1 MDVSREEAA
10 LMAYITKQPAELH
23 TVPLLKYESLYVG
36 IDVGKQHHVAGFVSA
51 TLLERHQRF
60 EACPALMFEQS
71 REGFRALIERIR
83 CYVPLEQVF
92 ILLELTGHYHRLLVH
107 YLQEFDLPV
116 SIMPVQKRSPA
127 MLKTDKRDALS
138 LANHLF
144 NQLERGIQLTD
155 KTHLVR
161 RLLPPTEVA
170 LQLQGWMRH
179 RYELV
184 QECTRRKNKLI
195 AICDELFP
203 EFTQVLKDPNLP
215 TALRLREHFPT
226 PQALATAPFSALVA
240 DRAKSRPTLSQLEQL
255 QQVASQSI
263 GTKELPRQRGLILEQ
278 SQLIR
283 ELRLL
288 QEHIEQLDAEIHKSI
303 DQSRE
308 GKILTSIPGIGTIQA
323 AAILAAIG
331 NVLNF
336 EHACQ
341 LKAYFGWAPQEE
353 RSGTCLDR
361 VQLTHGGS
369 RSMKQML
376 FLCVASAIQL
386 DCEWARLY
394 ERLVPKKCSYDE
406 RTQRYRGKVKVMGRI
421 AGQMIE
427 MIYALLKQDAEI
439 LSQLRSG
446 EEPPDPIVYD
456 PEVHKRHRNGEYRP
470 IATVAH
476 QRKVIRLPEHFL
488 QKQ

>member
-1 MDVSREEAA
+1 
-10 LMAYITKQPAELH
+10 MAYVTKQPPELQA
-23 TVPLLKYESLYVG
+23 VPMLKYESLYIG
-36 IDVGKQHHVAGFVSA
+36 IDVGKQRHVAGFVSA
-51 TLLERHQRF
+51 TLLSRHQRF
-60 EACPALMFEQS
+60 EACPALAFEQS

-83 CYVPLEQVF
+83 SYVPLEQAF
-92 ILLELTGHYHRLLVH
+92 ILLELTGHYHRVLVH

-116 SIMPVQKRSPA
+116 YIMPVQKRPPG

-144 NQLERGIQLTD
+144 NQLERGIQLAD

-161 RLLPPTEVA
+161 RLLPPTETA

-184 QECTRRKNKLI
+184 QECTRRKNKLT

-203 EFTQVLKDPNLP
+203 DMTQILKDPNRP
-215 TALRLREHFPT
+215 TALALREHFPT
-226 PQALATAPFSALVA
+226 PQALATAPFSLLVA
-240 DRAKSRPTLSQLEQL
+240 LRAKSRPTLSQLEQL

-263 GTKELPRQRGLILEQ
+263 GTKELARQRGLVLEQ

-283 ELRLL
+283 ELRML
-288 QEHIEQLDAEIHKSI
+288 QEHVEQLDAEIHKSI
-303 DQSRE
+303 EQSRE
-308 GKILTSIPGIGTIQA
+308 GKILTSIPGIGSIQA
-323 AAILAAIG
+323 AAIIAAMG

-336 EHACQ
+336 EHAAS

-353 RSGTCLDR
+353 RSGTSLDR
-361 VQLTHGGS
+361 VHLTHGGT
-369 RSMKQML
+369 RSMKQMF

-394 ERLVPKKCSYDE
+394 ERLVPKKCPYDE
-406 RTQRYRGKVKVMGRI
+406 RTQKYRGKVKVMGRV

-427 MIYALLKQDAEI
+427 MVYALLKQDAEI
-439 LSQLRSG
+439 LSQLAPDL
-446 EEPPDPIVYD
+446 EPPDPILYD
-456 PEVHKRHRNGEYRP
+456 PEVHKRHRNGAYRP
-470 IATVAH
+470 IKNVPH
-476 QRKVIRLPEHFL
+476 QRKVLHLPERFL
-488 QKQ
+488 SKQ